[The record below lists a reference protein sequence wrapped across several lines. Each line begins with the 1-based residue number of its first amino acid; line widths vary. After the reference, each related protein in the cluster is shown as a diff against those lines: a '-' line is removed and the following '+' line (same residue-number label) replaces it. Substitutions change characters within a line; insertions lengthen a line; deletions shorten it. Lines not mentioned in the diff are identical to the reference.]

1 MYGKKWGGRVVLL
14 VVLFISLSAAAI
26 AGVSDKFAGGET
38 KDTGQ
43 MDVTS
48 ADRAFGGA
56 RNAAVEETNISLSSG
71 GAGAIFGGGLS
82 EEGDS
87 GAAVK
92 GLAWLNID
100 AGTVE
105 DVAMGGGVAEGDDA
119 YAPVGDV
126 RIAMG
131 GEASVNGTLLGG
143 GMAQGVGARAPVSG
157 DVNIEITSG
166 SMPTTR
172 PMWPLPAAALPQ
184 LPAMA

>member
-82 EEGDS
+82 
-87 GAAVK
+87 
-92 GLAWLNID
+92 
-100 AGTVE
+100 TV
-105 DVAMGGGVAEGDDA
+105 
-119 YAPVGDV
+119 
-126 RIAMG
+126 
-131 GEASVNGTLLGG
+131 LC
-143 GMAQGVGARAPVSG
+143 
-157 DVNIEITSG
+157 
-166 SMPTTR
+166 
-172 PMWPLPAAALPQ
+172 WAAAWPKVSV
-184 LPAMA
+184 PARLFRAMSILR